1 VLDARFGA
9 AVLARV
15 ATRNEADDDATERV
29 ANKIAINTRGKQL
42 DKAEKERARRAG
54 RDAHWLHCPAL
65 NTSSSKLAAE
75 WKISGKG
82 SKERTGTHNE
92 RQVRR

>member
-15 ATRNEADDDATERV
+15 ATRNEADYDATERV

-42 DKAEKERARRAG
+42 DKAEKGA
-54 RDAHWLHCPAL
+54 CP
-65 NTSSSKLAAE
+65 K
-75 WKISGKG
+75 SG
-82 SKERTGTHNE
+82 
-92 RQVRR
+92 